1 MMQLDRISV
10 DIINSAKTYPDGTQ
24 GLKPTNLH
32 IEPGEVLA
40 LLGPSGCG
48 KTTLLRMIAGLES
61 ADAGSQILF
70 GEQNVTNKPVEQRN
84 VGMVFQSY
92 ALFPQMSVQA
102 NIAYGLTIRGISG
115 AEKKQRVGELI
126 DLVHLNGL
134 EHKRPS
140 ELSGGQRQRVALARA
155 VAVRPRVLL
164 LDEPLAALDAKLKET
179 LRDELADLLR
189 QLGITAIHV
198 THDQQEA
205 LAIADRLAVMHAGR
219 IMQVGR
225 GEDLYR
231 DPSHAFVAEFL
242 GRVNRI
248 NRSAQS
254 QANQT
259 IEFGS
264 FSRACPDAL
273 LNSSTLFVRPEDI
286 SLVSPS
292 PEVATGRILQRT
304 FLGERIEFKLEI
316 APDLTLMVEAH
327 NQCAYQ
333 IGDTVGLSIPSTRFL
348 NPDAE

>member
-1 MMQLDRISV
+1 MLQLERVSI
-10 DIINSAKTYPDGTQ
+10 DIINSAKTYADGTK

-32 IEPGEVLA
+32 IEPGEVVA

-61 ADAGSQILF
+61 ADEGSQILF
-70 GEQNVTNKPVEQRN
+70 GDQDVTHRPVEQRN

-102 NIAYGLTIRGISG
+102 NIAYGLTIRGVD
-115 AEKKQRVGELI
+115 AKEKKQRVGELI

-164 LDEPLAALDAKLKET
+164 LDEPLAALDAKLKES

-189 QLGITAIHV
+189 QLRITAIHV

-205 LAIADRLAVMHAGR
+205 LAIADRLAVMHAGN

-231 DPSHAFVAEFL
+231 NPEHAFVAEFL
-242 GRVNRI
+242 GRINRI
-248 NRSAQS
+248 ERNAQAMS
-254 QANQT
+254 NKVITLGQ
-259 IEFGS
+259 GS
-264 FSRACPDAL
+264 LACPDHLAH
-273 LNSSTLFVRPEDI
+273 SSTLFLRPEDI
-286 SLVSPS
+286 QIGPTQ
-292 PEVATGRILQRT
+292 ANGINARISQRM
-304 FLGERIEFKLEI
+304 FLGERIELRL
-316 APDLTLMVEAH
+316 DLA
-327 NQCAYQ
+327 NQTSLVAEVNNECPYQ
-333 IGDTVGLSIPSTRFL
+333 IGDEVGLTIATHKLL
-348 NPDAE
+348 NPKV